1 MEIFI
6 LKNWST
12 NEQLEIEA
20 INWTIEAYQHQFFC
34 VDEMENS
41 IVQKSF
47 STRYWDLRDR
57 YAKS

>member
-1 MEIFI
+1 MEVFI

-12 NEQLEIEA
+12 QEEIKIEA
-20 INWTIEAYQHQFFC
+20 ISWSIEAYQHNFFC
-34 VDEMENS
+34 VDELKNS

-57 YAKS
+57 YAGN